1 MITIITG
8 NRGVGKTTF
17 LLKMIEEL
25 KIKGSQPCGII
36 TPAIYDEDK
45 NKVGFYALDIAT
57 SEQWELGRSDKL
69 LNGPTYGPFSFSEK
83 GFIKAN
89 EILEQVISNGSEN
102 VFLDEI
108 GPLELEKGYGFF
120 SILTLISSFDINRNF
135 YLVIRLELIDDF
147 IGRFISEN
155 EYRIVEITPENRNE
169 IIF

>member
-36 TPAIYDEDK
+36 TPAIYDEDN

-69 LNGPTYGPFSFSEK
+69 LNGPTYGPFSFSER